1 MRDQKSVRCKVNK
14 LKETFRSAFKIYK
27 AKVRSDEPLPVPT
40 VPWFEAAQYLDSTG
54 YLRRLTQS
62 RAKKTT
68 NPRPVKKKAPVKK
81 APPRPLARRVPP
93 PKVKRSPASK
103 VTRSNTINDYHLGD
117 AQVVLHDIRSG
128 IKIEVDEDY
137 AEDYYRDQKQEPEED
152 QEEMG
157 QEEEEEP
164 EEEEAHP
171 MVRINNNCYR
181 TRVHGSSRVSARVQ
195 SASGDHPQQS
205 VPVAVQVPPPP
216 PQQQQ
221 QPQRISDYFTAFLQY
236 TRLRT
241 QEYSARQKREVINA
255 LTSVMNRIDDER
267 DALEAQDYSIQM
279 YNSFNEFGEELAKE

>member
-1 MRDQKSVRCKVNK
+1 MRCKVNK
-14 LKETFRSAFKIYK
+14 LKDTFRSALRIYK
-27 AKVRSDEPLPVPT
+27 AKVRPDEPLPVAT

-68 NPRPVKKKAPVKK
+68 NPRPVKKVQVKR
-81 APPRPLARRVPP
+81 APPRPRAPP
-93 PKVKRSPASK
+93 PKANKSPSAK
-103 VTRSNTINDYHLGD
+103 VTRSNTINDYQLGD

-137 AEDYYRDQKQEPEED
+137 AEDYHRNHKEEPEDD

-157 QEEEEEP
+157 QEEEEDL
-164 EEEEAHP
+164 EEEEEEPHP
-171 MVRINNNCYR
+171 MVRINSNCYR
-181 TRVHGSSRVSARVQ
+181 TRVQSRVQ

-205 VPVAVQVPPPP
+205 VPVTVQVPPPPP

-221 QPQRISDYFTAFLQY
+221 QQQPQLIGDYFTAFLQY

-241 QEYSARQKREVINA
+241 QEYSPRQKREVINA
-255 LTSVMNRIDDER
+255 LTSVMNSIDDER